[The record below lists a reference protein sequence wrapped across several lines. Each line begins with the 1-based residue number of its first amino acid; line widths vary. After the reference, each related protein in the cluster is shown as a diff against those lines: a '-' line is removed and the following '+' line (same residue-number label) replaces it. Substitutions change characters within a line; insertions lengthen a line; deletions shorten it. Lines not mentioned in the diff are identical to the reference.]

1 MRAKEVTF
9 DQSGVQT
16 NSKDL
21 GVKDYELTTSDYG
34 QRRTISSLKQ
44 MWEATSPGINAV
56 RNLGLASI
64 SFVYFTLVS
73 TPVNDAWRA

>member
-1 MRAKEVTF
+1 MRKKVTF
-9 DQSGVQT
+9 DQNGKQT
-16 NSKDL
+16 SVKDL

-34 QRRTISSLKQ
+34 KRRTISSLKK

-73 TPVNDAWRA
+73 APVDNDWRA